1 MLLHTEHLIQ
11 ESELSYVRIKIQDI
25 SEEIW
30 RKDER
35 LSQYIIYKEINWL
48 NASESRNVAY
58 ANQPM
63 QPFISR
69 CRFISHARWHPIT
82 QLINTSF
89 SCIALLKPSAMHV
102 TCRRTLRNQL
112 QNICREKVVFA
123 KIKQKKKKKPLNKLS
138 RLKAKLMRDI
148 SHKRHFFQPKWVDF
162 SGANSFLPLRTNHTP
177 DYFKFQVCIS
187 CFNPLCHQF
196 GVFVLIIHRASNVT
210 SPCANHHRSLF
221 SPLDQRHRLSIGIRR
236 GTPEW
241 DISEICSGTS
251 FIKCLLN
258 SQWEIWLPSR
268 MGVNAAWKFNQFPD
282 LI

>member
-1 MLLHTEHLIQ
+1 M
-11 ESELSYVRIKIQDI
+11 
-25 SEEIW
+25 
-30 RKDER
+30 
-35 LSQYIIYKEINWL
+35 EINWL
-48 NASESRNVAY
+48 AASESRNEAY

-89 SCIALLKPSAMHV
+89 SRISLLKPSAMQV
-102 TCRRTLRNQL
+102 TCRLTLRNQL
-112 QNICREKVVFA
+112 QNICSERVVFA
-123 KIKQKKKKKPLNKLS
+123 KIKPKKKDPLNKLS

-148 SHKRHFFQPKWVDF
+148 SHERRFFQPEWVDF
-162 SGANSFLPLRTNHTP
+162 SSANSSLPLWTNHTQG
-177 DYFKFQVCIS
+177 YSECQVCIS
-187 CFNPLCHQF
+187 YFNPLCHLF
-196 GVFVLIIHRASNVT
+196 KASVLIIHRASQVT
-210 SPCANHHRSLF
+210 SSCENHHCWFFLPF
-221 SPLDQRHRLSIGIRR
+221 DQRHRSSIGIRR

-268 MGVNAAWKFNQFPD
+268 MAANAARKFNQFPD